1 MRSTISMSFYC
12 RASKANKQGLSPI
25 ELSLSV
31 NNQRRFINLPYKCTA
46 REFNKKRRPEEIEA
60 YLSAIRNNLND
71 YIYQLAEQ
79 KKALTV
85 DSLMS
90 LIRTGG
96 VKTYTINDLFTDYL
110 SIQNHRVGID
120 MDIEFYRKYELTRDI
135 FYTVA
140 DKDREAATISN
151 ADILKFKNAIAQRMQ
166 ESTAAGYL
174 SRLKAFVKY
183 GMNNGKIN
191 TDPFAGIKI
200 RRKEKPVQT
209 ITNLELQ
216 AIINKQFSNDR
227 LNKVKDLFLLACGT
241 GLAFADIRAL
251 QPTDFQEKDGKIYI
265 NKQRQK
271 TGVKFFS
278 VLLPFAANIIKK
290 YNYDLT
296 KLKLSN
302 QKCNSYLKEI
312 QDLCNITS
320 VDSLH
325 YHLGRHY
332 YATNAINSGV
342 PLEIV
347 QKLVGHSNIK
357 QTQHYARLME
367 DTILDKVGDLLR
379 I

>member
-1 MRSTISMSFYC
+1 M
-12 RASKANKQGLSPI
+12 
-25 ELSLSV
+25 
-31 NNQRRFINLPYKCTA
+31 
-46 REFNKKRRPEEIEA
+46 
-60 YLSAIRNNLND
+60 
-71 YIYQLAEQ
+71 
-79 KKALTV
+79 
-85 DSLMS
+85 
-90 LIRTGG
+90 
-96 VKTYTINDLFTDYL
+96 
-110 SIQNHRVGID
+110 
-120 MDIEFYRKYELTRDI
+120 
-135 FYTVA
+135 
-140 DKDREAATISN
+140 
-151 ADILKFKNAIAQRMQ
+151 
-166 ESTAAGYL
+166 
-174 SRLKAFVKY
+174 
-183 GMNNGKIN
+183 
-191 TDPFAGIKI
+191 
-200 RRKEKPVQT
+200 
-209 ITNLELQ
+209 
-216 AIINKQFSNDR
+216 
-227 LNKVKDLFLLACGT
+227 
-241 GLAFADIRAL
+241 AFADIRAL

-367 DTILDKVGDLLR
+367 TTILDRVKDIL
-379 I
+379 